1 MAEKNITL
9 KDLIKDIDYRLTH
22 LEDIEADNRQLM
34 IKLVK
39 QSNQVVEFLRDLQ
52 IDEVDPYDIPYN
64 PPKPK
69 DLENTR
75 SIKDLVKQIKEG
87 SFDFGVAFDGDAD
100 RVVAVD
106 EKGNIVRSDIF
117 LSSVNP

>member
-75 SIKDLVKQIKEG
+75 SIKDLVKEFLEKHKELKEFEEELEKHKLDITPG
-87 SFDFGVAFDGDAD
+87 QVGDA
-100 RVVAVD
+100 
-106 EKGNIVRSDIF
+106 
-117 LSSVNP
+117 